1 VSRDLDYAHETGQH
15 DGTLAADGARARPQ
29 SARLTQAAGVDAR
42 SMELVQR
49 LLGIAVAYLPH
60 AHTALDF
67 AFRLDGSR
75 APDGAWRLTKAGRS
89 PRYGAICALGLL
101 RLPEAAQRQVLDGA
115 TADDLIGHLGS
126 ELKQLTS
133 LGDVALVCW
142 AAAEAGHAVLP
153 RALSRLAELDR
164 ADQHPPVVD
173 SAWVVSALV
182 AARSHADVEEHLHRA
197 RQRLITARGPGA
209 YPHLTGPGS
218 PWHRAH
224 VGSFADQ
231 IYPVQALARLHA
243 SSADPAALEV
253 ANAIAGAIC
262 DAQGEAGQWWWHY
275 DSRNGRVVEGYPVYS
290 VHQHAMA
297 PMGLLDLADA
307 GGDNHL
313 DAICRGLRWLE
324 GPPETTEALVLDD
337 PPVAWRK
344 VARSDAKK
352 LVRGA
357 RAASTRIH
365 PQLRLSPLDQMFRPG
380 KIDHECRPYELG
392 WLPVAWLS

>member
-42 SMELVQR
+42 SVEFVAR

-60 AHTALDF
+60 AHSALDF

-75 APDGAWRLTKAGRS
+75 APDGSWRLTKAGRS
-89 PRYGAICALGLL
+89 PRYGAISALGLL
-101 RLPEAAQRQVLDGA
+101 RLPEAAQRQVLAGA
-115 TADDLIGHLGS
+115 TADDLIGHLGG

-133 LGDVALVCW
+133 LGDVAMVCW
-142 AAAEAGHAVLP
+142 AAAEAEHAVLP

-182 AARSHADVEEHLHRA
+182 AARSQADVEEHLHRA
-197 RQRLITARGPGA
+197 RQRLIAARGPGA
-209 YPHLTGPGS
+209 YPHLTGPG

-231 IYPVQALARLHA
+231 IYPVQALSRLHA
-243 SSADPAALEV
+243 SSPDPAALEA

-297 PMGLLDLADA
+297 PMGLLDLAEA

-313 DAICRGLRWLE
+313 DAICRGLRWLAS
-324 GPPETTEALVLDD
+324 PPETTEALVLDD

-344 VARSDAKK
+344 VARSDTKK

-365 PQLRLSPLDQMFRPG
+365 PQLRLSPLDQMFPPG